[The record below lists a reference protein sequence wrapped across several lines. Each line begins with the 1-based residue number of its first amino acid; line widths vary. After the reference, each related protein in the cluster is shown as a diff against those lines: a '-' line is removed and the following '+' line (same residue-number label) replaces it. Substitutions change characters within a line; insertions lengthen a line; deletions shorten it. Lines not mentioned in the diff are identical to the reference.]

1 MLSRILAGPAAAV
14 LLLVLPALAPAPARA
29 DDDVGAKVYAE
40 ALKSVVWI
48 HSPRGEGKSA
58 SGTGS
63 LVDRKLKLVLTN
75 YHVVGD
81 TNRAVV
87 MFPAYKGD
95 KVVAER
101 EYYLK
106 RLKTDGIQAK
116 VVARDKKADL
126 ALIQLESVPDGA
138 VALPLAKESVVP
150 GQTVHSLGNPGG
162 SGALWVYTPGRVRQ
176 VYDKKWKAQ
185 LSEDQ
190 VVTFEAHVIETD
202 SATNPGDSG
211 GPLLNDKG
219 QLVGVTQGGAI
230 KERLISTFIDVVEVK
245 QFLLSRE
252 VKAVG
257 KLDVPRRVAEVFTV
271 KDGGK
276 FFSDDAV
283 KKSNEGIKEI
293 EKKYERDLLIETFAT
308 VPGGEAEAAK
318 VKAMSRDDRA
328 AYFRKWARER
338 LKEEQV
344 NGVYILACKEP
355 SHLVVEVP
363 ARAQA
368 VLGDN
373 AGKELADLLLARF
386 REKKYD
392 DGLAEAVKLVSEKL
406 AKSKEK

>member
-1 MLSRILAGPAAAV
+1 MSPRTLACTAAV
-14 LLLVLPALAPAPARA
+14 ALLLFVGAAPARA
-29 DDDVGAKVYAE
+29 DEDAGSKVYAE

-48 HSPRGEGKSA
+48 HSPRGPGKSA
-58 SGTGS
+58 TGTGS

-81 TNRAVV
+81 GDRAVV
-87 MFPAYKGD
+87 MFPAYKGNR
-95 KVVAER
+95 VVAER
-101 EYYLK
+101 EYYLD
-106 RLKTDGIQAK
+106 RLKADGIRAK
-116 VVARDKKADL
+116 VVARDKQADL
-126 ALIQLESVPDGA
+126 ALIQLESVPEGA
-138 VALPLAKESVVP
+138 VAIPLAKESVVP

-162 SGALWVYTPGRVRQ
+162 SGALWVYTPGKVRQ
-176 VYDKKWKAQ
+176 VYEKKWKAQ
-185 LSEDQ
+185 LGDE
-190 VVTFEAHVIETD
+190 VRTFEAHVVETD

-245 QFLLSRE
+245 QFLLTRE

-257 KLDVPRRVAEVFTV
+257 KLEVPKRTTEVFTV

-283 KKSNEGIKEI
+283 KKANEGIKEI
-293 EKKYERDLLIETFAT
+293 EKKYDHDLLVETFAT

-318 VKAMSRDDRA
+318 VKAMSKDDRA
-328 AYFRKWARER
+328 AYFRKWAREL

-344 NGVYILACKEP
+344 NGVYVLACKEP

-373 AGKELADLLLARF
+373 AGKELADILLTRF

-392 DGLAEAVKLVSEKL
+392 DGLAEAVKFVSDRL
-406 AKSKEK
+406 ARGKEK

>member
-1 MLSRILAGPAAAV
+1 MSSRILAGSAAA
-14 LLLVLPALAPAPARA
+14 LLLVLPLTVLPPARA

-81 TNRAVV
+81 ANKAVV

-106 RLKTDGIQAK
+106 RLKSDGIPAK

-126 ALIQLESVPDGA
+126 ALIQLESLPEGV
-138 VALPLAKESVVP
+138 VAIPLAKESVVP

-162 SGALWVYTPGRVRQ
+162 SGALWVYTPGKVRQ
-176 VYDKKWKAQ
+176 VYEKKWKAQ
-185 LSEDQ
+185 LGEDQ
-190 VVTFEAHVIETD
+190 VTTFEAHDIETD

-257 KLDVPRRVAEVFTV
+257 KLDVPKRATEVFTV
-271 KDGGK
+271 KDGAK
-276 FFSDDAV
+276 FFGDDAV
-283 KKSNEGIKEI
+283 KKANEAVKEFA
-293 EKKYERDLLIETFAT
+293 KKYERDLLIETFPT

-318 VKAMSRDDRA
+318 VKAMSKDDRA

-338 LKEEQV
+338 VKEEQV
-344 NGVYILACKEP
+344 NGVYVLATKEP
-355 SHLVVEVP
+355 PHLVVEVP
-363 ARAQA
+363 ARAQDVFDEKA
-368 VLGDN
+368 V
-373 AGKELADLLLARF
+373 KELADLLLTRF

-392 DGLAEAVKLVSEKL
+392 DGLAEAVKFVGEKL